1 MNKINLKI
9 KKISKFAQLPTY
21 ATEGAAGMDLYAA
34 NEEPIT
40 LAPLERKLIPLGFTM
55 ELPSGYEAQIRPRS
69 GMAIKRGITLSNC
82 VGTVDEDYRGEVCV
96 GLVNLSREDYTISQ
110 GDRIAQM
117 VVAPVTKAII
127 VEAEELAETVRGE
140 GGFGSTGYN

>member
-9 KKISKFAQLPTY
+9 KKISKLAQLPTY

-40 LAPLERKLIPLGFTM
+40 LAPLERKLVPLGFTM
-55 ELPSGYEAQIRPRS
+55 ELPAGYEAQIRPRS

-96 GLVNLSREDYTISQ
+96 GLVNLSREDYTINA

-117 VVAPVTKAII
+117 VVAPVTKAVII
-127 VEAEELAETVRGE
+127 EADELAETIRGE